1 MIDKS
6 VKLDQL
12 VDFDVFEIALT
23 DYLKECYSEEY
34 ITEQL
39 RINISGENRI
49 KKGLRIVN
57 KVIKNNPLDKLL
69 INNKEEVL
77 HAMNNQNDK
86 RIIIV
91 SLLNSSYSFAFYL
104 LRIFGKFFNVQ
115 NVVSI
120 KVIQKE
126 ISKVYGGNRVAVNG
140 IYCVGPIFEKA
151 GIYSKAGQGLY
162 QFNGKIPIS
171 SNIAKNLFLES
182 FKVNMNDNAINDQNI
197 FDPYFIW
204 CLESLC

>member
-1 MIDKS
+1 MINKS
-6 VKLDQL
+6 VKIDQL
-12 VDFDVFEIALT
+12 VDLEVFELALT
-23 DYLKECYSEEY
+23 DYLNGGYSEEY

-57 KVIKNNPLDKLL
+57 KVIRDNPLDRLL
-69 INNKEEVL
+69 IDNKEEIL
-77 HAMNNQNDK
+77 NAMNNNDK

-91 SLLNSSYSFAFYL
+91 SLLNSSYSFSFYL

-115 NVVSI
+115 DIVNI

-126 ISKVYGGNRVAVNG
+126 ISKVYGGNRVAING

-151 GIYSKAGQGLY
+151 GIYIKAGMGLY
-162 QFNGKIPIS
+162 QFNDTIPIS
-171 SNIAKNLFLES
+171 STIAKDLFIES
-182 FKVNMNDNAINDQNI
+182 FRINMDITDVDDLNRL
-197 FDPYFIW
+197 DPYFTFIQ
-204 CLESLC
+204 

>member
-1 MIDKS
+1 MINKS
-6 VKLDQL
+6 VKIDQL
-12 VDFDVFEIALT
+12 VDLEVFELALT
-23 DYLKECYSEEY
+23 DYLNGCYSEEY

-57 KVIKNNPLDKLL
+57 KVIRDSPLDRLL
-69 INNKEEVL
+69 IDNKEEIL
-77 HAMNNQNDK
+77 NAMNNNDK

-115 NVVSI
+115 DIVNI

-126 ISKVYGGNRVAVNG
+126 ISKVYGGNRVAING

-151 GIYSKAGQGLY
+151 GIYIKAGMGLY
-162 QFNGKIPIS
+162 QFNDTIPIS
-171 SNIAKNLFLES
+171 STIAKDLFIES
-182 FKVNMNDNAINDQNI
+182 FRINMDITDVDDLNRL
-197 FDPYFIW
+197 DPYFTFIQ
-204 CLESLC
+204 

>member
-1 MIDKS
+1 MINKS
-6 VKLDQL
+6 VKIDQL
-12 VDFDVFEIALT
+12 VDLEVFELALT
-23 DYLKECYSEEY
+23 DYLNGGYSEEY

-57 KVIKNNPLDKLL
+57 KVIRDNPLDRLL
-69 INNKEEVL
+69 IDNKEEIL
-77 HAMNNQNDK
+77 NAMNNNDK

-91 SLLNSSYSFAFYL
+91 SLLNSSYSFSFYL

-115 NVVSI
+115 DIVNI

-126 ISKVYGGNRVAVNG
+126 ISKVYGGNRVAING

-151 GIYSKAGQGLY
+151 GIYIKAGMGLY
-162 QFNGKIPIS
+162 QFNGAIPIS
-171 SNIAKNLFLES
+171 SNIAKDLFIES
-182 FKVNMNDNAINDQNI
+182 FRINMNITDVNDINRL
-197 FDPYFIW
+197 DPYFTFIQ
-204 CLESLC
+204 

>member
-1 MIDKS
+1 MINKS
-6 VKLDQL
+6 VKIDQL
-12 VDFDVFEIALT
+12 VDLEVFELALT
-23 DYLKECYSEEY
+23 DYLNGCYSEEY

-57 KVIKNNPLDKLL
+57 KVIRDSPIDRLL
-69 INNKEEVL
+69 INNKEEIL
-77 HAMNNQNDK
+77 NAMNNNDK

-91 SLLNSSYSFAFYL
+91 SLLNSSYSFSFYL

-115 NVVSI
+115 DIVNI

-126 ISKVYGGNRVAVNG
+126 ISKVYGGNRVAING

-151 GIYSKAGQGLY
+151 GIYIKAGMGLY
-162 QFNGKIPIS
+162 QFNGAIPIS
-171 SNIAKNLFLES
+171 SNIAKDLFIQS
-182 FKVNMNDNAINDQNI
+182 FRINMNITDVNDINRL
-197 FDPYFIW
+197 DPYFTFIQ
-204 CLESLC
+204 

>member
-1 MIDKS
+1 MINKS
-6 VKLDQL
+6 VKIDQL
-12 VDFDVFEIALT
+12 VDLEVFELALT
-23 DYLKECYSEEY
+23 DYLNGCYSEKY

-57 KVIKNNPLDKLL
+57 KVIRDSPIDRLL
-69 INNKEEVL
+69 INNKEEIL
-77 HAMNNQNDK
+77 NAMNNNDK

-115 NVVSI
+115 DIVNI

-126 ISKVYGGNRVAVNG
+126 ISKVYGGNRVAING

-151 GIYSKAGQGLY
+151 GIYIKAGMGLY
-162 QFNGKIPIS
+162 QFNDTIPIS
-171 SNIAKNLFLES
+171 STIAKDLFIES
-182 FKVNMNDNAINDQNI
+182 FRINMDITDVDDLNRL
-197 FDPYFIW
+197 DPYFTFIQ
-204 CLESLC
+204 

>member
-1 MIDKS
+1 MINKS
-6 VKLDQL
+6 VKIDQL
-12 VDFDVFEIALT
+12 VDLEVFELALT
-23 DYLKECYSEEY
+23 DYLNGCYSEEY

-57 KVIKNNPLDKLL
+57 KVIRDSPIDRLL
-69 INNKEEVL
+69 INNKEEIL
-77 HAMNNQNDK
+77 NAMNNNDK

-115 NVVSI
+115 DIVNI

-126 ISKVYGGNRVAVNG
+126 ISKVYGGNRVAING

-151 GIYSKAGQGLY
+151 GIYIKAGMGLY
-162 QFNGKIPIS
+162 QFNDTIPIS
-171 SNIAKNLFLES
+171 STIAKDLFIES
-182 FKVNMNDNAINDQNI
+182 FRINMDITDVDDLNRL
-197 FDPYFIW
+197 DPYFTFIQ
-204 CLESLC
+204 

>member
-1 MIDKS
+1 MINKS
-6 VKLDQL
+6 VKIDQL
-12 VDFDVFEIALT
+12 VDLEVFELALT
-23 DYLKECYSEEY
+23 DYLNGCYSEEY

-57 KVIKNNPLDKLL
+57 KVIRDSPLDRLL
-69 INNKEEVL
+69 INNKEEIL
-77 HAMNNQNDK
+77 NAMNNNDK

-115 NVVSI
+115 DIVSI

-151 GIYSKAGQGLY
+151 GIYIKAGMGLY
-162 QFNGKIPIS
+162 QFNDTIPIS
-171 SNIAKNLFLES
+171 STIAKDLFIES
-182 FKVNMNDNAINDQNI
+182 FRINMDITDVDDLNRL
-197 FDPYFIW
+197 DPYFTFIQ
-204 CLESLC
+204 

>member
-1 MIDKS
+1 MINKS
-6 VKLDQL
+6 VKIDQL
-12 VDFDVFEIALT
+12 VDLEVFELALT
-23 DYLKECYSEEY
+23 DYLNGCYSEEY

-57 KVIKNNPLDKLL
+57 KVIRDSPIDRLL
-69 INNKEEVL
+69 INNKEEIL
-77 HAMNNQNDK
+77 NAMNNNDK

-115 NVVSI
+115 DIVNI

-126 ISKVYGGNRVAVNG
+126 ISKVYGGNRVAING

-151 GIYSKAGQGLY
+151 GIYIKAGLGLY
-162 QFNGKIPIS
+162 QFNDTIPIS
-171 SNIAKNLFLES
+171 STIAKDLFIES
-182 FKVNMNDNAINDQNI
+182 FRINMDITDVDDLNRL
-197 FDPYFIW
+197 DPYFTFIQ
-204 CLESLC
+204 